1 MAVHVDSEQARRRQ
15 AVTRAVIYVILT
27 TGAII
32 ALAPFV
38 WMILT
43 SLKSYG
49 EVATRAILPARL
61 RWSNYVEAWNR
72 APFARYFANSLLV
85 SLATVLGVLTTSVL
99 SAYAFS
105 WLRFPG
111 KDVLF
116 TVFLATM
123 MIPGQILLIPNF
135 LTITRLGWVD
145 TYWAQTIPW
154 VASVFNIFLLRQFFA
169 TIPTDLYDA
178 AVLDG
183 CGHFRYLT
191 TIILPLTKPALIT
204 VGLNTF
210 LGSWNA
216 LQWPLIVTRSESM
229 RPIQVGLSYFLTESG
244 TDTHLMMA
252 AATLTILPVVLLY
265 FAAQKQFMEGISTS
279 GLKG

>member
-1 MAVHVDSEQARRRQ
+1 VLIV
-15 AVTRAVIYVILT
+15 
-27 TGAII
+27 GALI

-49 EVATRAILPARL
+49 EVATRAVLPARL
-61 RWSNYVEAWNR
+61 RWSNYVEAWHR
-72 APFARYFANSLLV
+72 APFARYFANSLVV
-85 SLATVLGVLTTSVL
+85 SLTTVLGVLTTSVL
-99 SAYAFS
+99 AAYAFS

-111 KDVLF
+111 KDLVF

-145 TYWAQTIPW
+145 TYFAQIIPW

-169 TIPTDLYDA
+169 TIPTELYDA

-216 LQWPLIVTRSESM
+216 LQWPLVVTRSESM

-252 AATLTILPVVLLY
+252 AATITILPAVLLY
-265 FAAQKQFMEGISTS
+265 FVAQKEFMEGISTS

>member
-1 MAVHVDSEQARRRQ
+1 V
-15 AVTRAVIYVILT
+15 YVVLT
-27 TGAII
+27 AGAIV

-49 EVATRAILPARL
+49 EVATRAILPGAF
-61 RWSNYVEAWNR
+61 RWTNYVEAWNR
-72 APFARYFANSLLV
+72 APFARYFANSFLV
-85 SLATVLGVLTTSVL
+85 STLTVLGVLTTSVL
-99 SAYAFS
+99 AAYAFS

-111 KDVLF
+111 KDLVF
-116 TVFLATM
+116 TLFLATM

-135 LTITRLGWVD
+135 LTVTRLGWVD
-145 TYWAQTIPW
+145 TYAAQTIPW
-154 VASVFNIFLLRQFFA
+154 IASVFNIFLLRQFFA

-183 CGHFRYLT
+183 CGHFRYLLAV
-191 TIILPLTKPALIT
+191 ILPLTKPALIT

-216 LQWPLIVTRSESM
+216 LQWPLIVTRSENM
-229 RPIQVGLSYFLTESG
+229 RPVQVGLSYFLTESG

-252 AATLTILPVVLLY
+252 AATMTILPIVLLY
-265 FAAQKQFMEGISTS
+265 FVAQKQFMEGISTS

>member
-1 MAVHVDSEQARRRQ
+1 MTISDSRKARVSHRLTRMLIYFVLTVGALIAV
-15 AVTRAVIYVILT
+15 
-27 TGAII
+27 
-32 ALAPFV
+32 APFV

-43 SLKSYG
+43 SLKSYR
-49 EVATRAILPARL
+49 EVATRVVFPAVL
-61 RWSNYVEAWNR
+61 RFSNYVAAWNA
-72 APFARYFANSLLV
+72 APFARYFANSLFV
-85 SLATVLGVLTTSVL
+85 SMCTVAGVLATSIL

-105 WLRFPG
+105 WLNFRG
-111 KDVLF
+111 KDLVF
-116 TVFLATM
+116 TIFLATM

-145 TYWAQTIPW
+145 TYMAQTIPW
-154 VASVFNIFLLRQFFA
+154 IASVFNIFLLRQFFS
-169 TIPTDLYDA
+169 TIPKDLYDA

-191 TIILPLTKPALIT
+191 QIILPLCKAALIT

-229 RPIQVGLSYFLTESG
+229 RPIQVGLTYFLTESG
-244 TDTHLMMA
+244 TDTQEMMA
-252 AATLTILPVVLLY
+252 AATMTILPIVIIY
-265 FAAQKQFMEGISTS
+265 FFAQKQFMEGISTT

>member
-1 MAVHVDSEQARRRQ
+1 MVHADSEKARRSRRMYRALIY
-15 AVTRAVIYVILT
+15 AVLT
-27 TGAII
+27 LGALI
-32 ALAPFV
+32 ALAPFL

-49 EVATRAILPARL
+49 EVATRAVLPARL
-61 RWSNYVEAWNR
+61 RLSNFVEAWNR
-72 APFARYFANSLLV
+72 APFARYFANSILV
-85 SLATVLGVLTTSVL
+85 SLSTVAGVLATSVL
-99 SAYAFS
+99 AAYAFS
-105 WLRFPG
+105 WLDFPG
-111 KDVLF
+111 KDLVF
-116 TVFLATM
+116 TAFLATM

-145 TYWAQTIPW
+145 TYWAQIIPW
-154 VASVFNIFLLRQFFA
+154 IASVFNIFLLRQFFA
-169 TIPTDLYDA
+169 VIPKDLYDA

-191 TIILPLTKPALIT
+191 KVILPLSKPVLIT

-252 AATLTILPVVLLY
+252 AATMTILPIVIMY
-265 FAAQKQFMEGISTS
+265 IFAQKQFMEGISTS

>member
-1 MAVHVDSEQARRRQ
+1 MVHADSEKARRSRRLY
-15 AVTRAVIYVILT
+15 RALIYAALT
-27 TGAII
+27 LGALI
-32 ALAPFV
+32 ALAPFL
-38 WMILT
+38 WMVLT

-49 EVATRAILPARL
+49 EVATRAVLPAKL
-61 RWSNYVEAWNR
+61 RFSNFVEAWNL

-85 SLATVLGVLTTSVL
+85 SLSTVAGVLTTSVL
-99 SAYAFS
+99 AAYAFS
-105 WLRFPG
+105 WLDFPA
-111 KDVLF
+111 KDLIF
-116 TVFLATM
+116 TGFLATM

-145 TYWAQTIPW
+145 TYWAQIIPW
-154 VASVFNIFLLRQFFA
+154 IASVFNIFLLRQFFA
-169 TIPTDLYDA
+169 CIPKDLYDA

-183 CGHFRYLT
+183 CGHLRYLT
-191 TIILPLTKPALIT
+191 TIIVPLSKPVLIT

-252 AATLTILPVVLLY
+252 AATMTILPIVIMY
-265 FAAQKQFMEGISTS
+265 AFAQKQFMEGISTS

>member
-1 MAVHVDSEQARRRQ
+1 MTYVDSQKAKQSRTLVR
-15 AVTRAVIYVILT
+15 TLIYIVLT
-27 TGAII
+27 AGALI
-32 ALAPFV
+32 ALSPFV

-49 EVATRAILPARL
+49 EVATRAILPAKLRL
-61 RWSNYVEAWNR
+61 SNYVEAWNS
-72 APFARYFANSLLV
+72 APFARYFANSFLV
-85 SLATVLGVLTTSVL
+85 SLCTVTGVLTTSVL
-99 SAYAFS
+99 AAYAFS
-105 WLRFPG
+105 WLDFPG
-111 KDVLF
+111 KDLVF

-123 MIPGQILLIPNF
+123 MIPGQVLLIPNF

-154 VASVFNIFLLRQFFA
+154 IASVFNIFLLRQFFA
-169 TIPTDLYDA
+169 TIPKDLYDA

-183 CGHFRYLT
+183 CGHFRYLMT
-191 TIILPLTKPALIT
+191 VILPLTKPALIT

-216 LQWPLIVTRSESM
+216 LQWPLIVTRKESM

-244 TDTHLMMA
+244 TDTQLMMA
-252 AATLTILPVVLLY
+252 AATMTILPTVILY
-265 FAAQKQFMEGISTS
+265 FFAQKQFMEGISTS

>member
-1 MAVHVDSEQARRRQ
+1 MAHMDSEKAKRSRRLNRALIY
-15 AVTRAVIYVILT
+15 AVLT
-27 TGAII
+27 LGALI
-32 ALAPFV
+32 ALAPFL
-38 WMILT
+38 WMVLT

-49 EVATRAILPARL
+49 EVATRAVLPAKL
-61 RWSNYVEAWNR
+61 RFSNFIEAWNS

-85 SLATVLGVLTTSVL
+85 SVATVAGVLTTSVL
-99 SAYAFS
+99 AAYAFS
-105 WLRFPG
+105 WLDFPG
-111 KDVLF
+111 KDLIF
-116 TVFLATM
+116 TAFLATM

-145 TYWAQTIPW
+145 TYWAQIIPW
-154 VASVFNIFLLRQFFA
+154 VASVFNIFLLRQFFSC
-169 TIPTDLYDA
+169 IPKDLFDA

-183 CGHFRYLT
+183 CGHLRYLT
-191 TIILPLTKPALIT
+191 RIILPLSRPVLIT

-244 TDTHLMMA
+244 TETHLMMA
-252 AATLTILPVVLLY
+252 AATLTILPIVIMY
-265 FAAQKQFMEGISTS
+265 AFAQKQFMEGISTS